1 MPPSL
6 IAQGQYIAIFWLF
19 LCCFGVIWGG
29 TLLFLPRRRHLH
41 RSNRKLSRIE
51 RHHASKFSQVRH
63 KKSRRY
69 KLIGLTAMLG
79 GAFGIFF
86 AIKFVLESEF

>member
-29 TLLFLPRRRHLH
+29 TRLFLPRRRHLH